1 MPMSTCQLV
10 TFSIS
15 YDYQRPDSLQGKLL
29 MSLTYGYDMTDG
41 DKILE
46 PSLQLIK
53 MLAPLTLPGG
63 ALVNYLPFCAG
74 FNFISAT
81 PAVPHSDFIFSATH
95 SFLGPILQL

>member
-1 MPMSTCQLV
+1 
-10 TFSIS
+10 
-15 YDYQRPDSLQGKLL
+15 
-29 MSLTYGYDMTDG
+29 MSLTYGYDMTEG

-46 PSLQLIK
+46 APLRLTE

-74 FNFISAT
+74 LNSISAT
-81 PAVPHSDFIFSATH
+81 PAVPHSYSISSAAH